1 MLKISFLLSAC
12 LFSCVVHGECKMSAY
27 KIYGVV
33 TNSTGQ
39 KIPAS
44 IRFSW
49 LENETKERSLSVL
62 TDGGDYFA
70 TFYFDAQSKADKASG
85 RLYNCD
91 AELASVQYVIEASG
105 YLALKGSLKLSGLST
120 EANFTLPNPSFERDA
135 AKARRPSTLR
145 SVP

>member
-1 MLKISFLLSAC
+1 
-12 LFSCVVHGECKMSAY
+12 MSAY
-27 KIYGVV
+27 KINGVV

-49 LENETKERSLSVL
+49 LENEKERNLSVL

-70 TFYFDAQSKADKASG
+70 TLYFDTQSKADKASG

-91 AELASVQYVIEASG
+91 AELASVQFVIEASG
-105 YLALKGSLKLSGLST
+105 YLALQGSHKLSGLST
-120 EANFTLPNPSFERDA
+120 EANFILPNPSIKRDA
-135 AKARRPSTLR
+135 LKRAPYVIR
-145 SVP
+145 